1 MPIVNGKTGLQRRKA
16 RHDGWTKERRAT
28 FLDALATTCHAGHA
42 AAAAGASARS
52 ARWLRQRDA
61 EFALLWAAAIMTG
74 RERLKEE
81 LLFRSLG
88 QLTSGDNPGA
98 ERHEPGG
105 AALPPFDA
113 DEARKTLETLAKL
126 ERTQPRDR
134 GRPDYATDAEVTH
147 LLAERL
153 AALAKRLAR
162 S

>member
-1 MPIVNGKTGLQRRKA
+1 M
-16 RHDGWTKERRAT
+16 

-61 EFALLWAAAIMTG
+61 EFALLWAAAIMAG